1 MDDDGNVIARPHH
14 QQQTQQR
21 DATGEVIMDP
31 AETATGNI
39 SPGSMR
45 MSRGLEV

>member
-1 MDDDGNVIARPHH
+1 VDDDGNVIARPHH
-14 QQQTQQR
+14 HQQSQHL
-21 DATGEVIMDP
+21 DANGEVIMDP

-45 MSRGLEV
+45 M